1 VAARRHWR
9 AAAGLGA
16 GVVLA
21 IAGVLIFALG
31 PITERFATGGE
42 PRFEGWPIV
51 LHAAQSFL
59 PLGSGVGSFSAVY
72 GGVEPLTQVSPI
84 YFNHA
89 HNDYLELWL
98 ETGLA
103 GAVLFA
109 VFAGWFAWRAA
120 LIWRRRI
127 AAGGSGMAAACTLL
141 VALLLAHSTVDYP
154 LRTETIAVLFAFACG
169 AIAAWRPDAEPPRQR
184 RRRS

>member
-1 VAARRHWR
+1 M
-9 AAAGLGA
+9 
-16 GVVLA
+16 
-21 IAGVLIFALG
+21 
-31 PITERFATGGE
+31 
-42 PRFEGWPIV
+42 
-51 LHAAQSFL
+51 
-59 PLGSGVGSFSAVY
+59 
-72 GGVEPLTQVSPI
+72 SPI

-103 GAVLFA
+103 GAALFA
-109 VFAGWFAWRAA
+109 AVRRLVRLARL

-127 AAGGSGMAAACTLL
+127 AAGGSSLAAACTLL

-169 AIAAWRPDAEPPRQR
+169 AIAAWRPDADARSATGAGAASAPSGLDDVWR
-184 RRRS
+184 RDPAPAMALRVSTTRRALRAIRA